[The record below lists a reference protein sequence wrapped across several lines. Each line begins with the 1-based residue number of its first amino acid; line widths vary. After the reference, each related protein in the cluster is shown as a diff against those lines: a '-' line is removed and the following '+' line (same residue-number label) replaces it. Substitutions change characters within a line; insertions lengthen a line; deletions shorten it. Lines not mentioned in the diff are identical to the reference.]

1 MLKLPKQKKQD
12 KFPKVLT
19 EIDKRLTRGESK
31 HKIATDLKIPLHWI
45 TESEMDMDWSPNFN
59 LDKSNEA

>member
-12 KFPKVLT
+12 KFPKIWT
-19 EIDKRLTRGESK
+19 EVEKRLHKGECK
-31 HKIATDLKIPLHWI
+31 YKISNDLKVPLYWI

-59 LDKSNEA
+59 RENSNEA